1 MQQRRDVGGR
11 HSSAASSPFSTAL
24 MALQDLT
31 PQLRTRLSRMERAVG
46 WFVVLALAMLVFGFA
61 YYAYHTAQRKGW
73 FLTKAPYYTFTDS
86 ASGIKVG
93 DPVMLMGLVVGQI
106 TRMEPM
112 PPEDSK
118 YNIYVEFEI
127 KAPNYGYLWTQG
139 SRARI
144 ATADLL
150 GKRLLE
156 VTKGTGGQATYIF
169 NPLREVT
176 LAEARTLSASPAWV
190 LAQEIYDSA
199 GTNLIANPKWPL
211 TNLTAIAAAGYTNLW
226 VMDTHEDRKS
236 MTGIWNDPEGRY
248 DPYTAKTK
256 PYQLLSDESAAITER
271 IEKLLADIE
280 KALPNVLS
288 LTNELTRVLSNS
300 VALTSNLNAAALEAR
315 PAVSNIAA
323 LVGGL
328 DRPGGLGEWLLPTNI
343 NHQLESAL
351 GSANTVLG
359 TANTTLGTANTT
371 LDNANTN
378 LTALV
383 ENLGRS
389 LDNLANLTSNL
400 NSQVQVNTNILS
412 EISRAVVNA
421 DDLLQGLKRHWLLR
435 SAFRAKA
442 TNAPPAIP
450 SERLRAPK
458 H

>member
-1 MQQRRDVGGR
+1 
-11 HSSAASSPFSTAL
+11 

-46 WFVVLALAMLVFGFA
+46 WFVVLAMASLVFGFA

-93 DPVMLMGLVVGQI
+93 DPVMLMGLAVGQI
-106 TRMEPM
+106 TRMDPM
-112 PPEDSK
+112 PPEYFK

-127 KAPNYGYLWTQG
+127 KAPNYGYLWTEG
-139 SRARI
+139 SRAKL

-150 GKRLLE
+150 GKRVLE

-176 LAEARTLSASPAWV
+176 LPEAQNLSGSPAWV
-190 LAQEIYDSA
+190 LAQDIYDTS
-199 GTNLIANPKWPL
+199 GTNLLAGPKWPL
-211 TNLTAIAAAGYTNLW
+211 TNLTAIAAVGYTNLW
-226 VMDTHEDRKS
+226 VMDLGEERKS
-236 MTGIWNDPEGRY
+236 MTGIWNDQEGRY
-248 DPYTAKTK
+248 DPYTRKTK
-256 PYQLLSDESAAITER
+256 PYHLLSDESAAITER
-271 IEKLLADIE
+271 LEKLLAEIE
-280 KALPNVLS
+280 KALPNVLN
-288 LTNELTRVLSNS
+288 LTNELARVLSNS
-300 VALTSNLNAAALEAR
+300 SALTSNLNAAALDAR
-315 PAVSNIAA
+315 PAVSN
-323 LVGGL
+323 LVVLTASL
-328 DRPGGLGEWLLPTNI
+328 DRPGALGEWLLPTNI
-343 NHQLESAL
+343 NRQLETA
-351 GSANTVLG
+351 LG
-359 TANTTLGTANTT
+359 TANTTLGTANAT

-378 LTALV
+378 LTGLV

-400 NSQVQVNTNILS
+400 NSQVQVNTNILR

-435 SAFRAKA
+435 SAFKAKPAKA
-442 TNAPPAIP
+442 PPVVP
-450 SERLRAPK
+450 PGQLSSPK